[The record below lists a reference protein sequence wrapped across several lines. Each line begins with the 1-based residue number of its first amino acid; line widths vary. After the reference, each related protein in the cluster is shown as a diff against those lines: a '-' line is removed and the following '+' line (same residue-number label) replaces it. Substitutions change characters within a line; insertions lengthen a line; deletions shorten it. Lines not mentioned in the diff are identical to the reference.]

1 MTTRARLAAVPEPA
15 APSRRGGSKPKAK
28 TVAQA
33 ASDSDRRGRFR
44 WLRWFRRLRI
54 AADIDNPN
62 TPPRDIAALSRRLME
77 IGKDIEAL
85 DARDREGD
93 ASAVTPDE
101 SFDASS
107 L

>member
-33 ASDSDRRGRFR
+33 ASDSDRRGE
-44 WLRWFRRLRI
+44 LTGMRLRI